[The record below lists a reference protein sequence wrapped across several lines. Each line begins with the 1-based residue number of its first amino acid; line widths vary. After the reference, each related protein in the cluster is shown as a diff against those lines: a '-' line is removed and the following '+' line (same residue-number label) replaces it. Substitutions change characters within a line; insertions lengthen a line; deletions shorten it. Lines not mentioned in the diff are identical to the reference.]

1 MDIKKMLL
9 SHGKKTIT
17 LDEIISGLKLGE
29 AGTEKVY
36 TCINDILDK
45 NILEPVKSSGINGN
59 IRYPM
64 YKKYRIAIKDEI
76 DNAVID
82 AINKLHPMLLKS
94 GYLSVNPSEYQRL
107 KTVVDALNIF
117 FFEAKMGEYISRK
130 ERSFEIFGHEKTLDD
145 SSVKSFLRK
154 LKISEKDLRFYDT
167 PEYCF
172 HDYIPIK
179 KDSMTLLICENKDIW
194 FGIRRR
200 MFESGW
206 RCLFGTAID
215 GVIYGEGNKVS
226 DRTGAL
232 VEYLKFMGNPQV
244 RFLYWG
250 DIDREGFDIYRR
262 TKAVNDSLDIS
273 LFVPGYRQMMAML
286 KGKAAEDSPSSKKH
300 GMDFDS
306 VLQCFSADEQ
316 VFLKGILEDNK
327 LIPQEII
334 SYTGLKEG

>member
-1 MDIKKMLL
+1 
-9 SHGKKTIT
+9 
-17 LDEIISGLKLGE
+17 
-29 AGTEKVY
+29 
-36 TCINDILDK
+36 
-45 NILEPVKSSGINGN
+45 
-59 IRYPM
+59 
-64 YKKYRIAIKDEI
+64 
-76 DNAVID
+76 
-82 AINKLHPMLLKS
+82 
-94 GYLSVNPSEYQRL
+94 
-107 KTVVDALNIF
+107 
-117 FFEAKMGEYISRK
+117 
-130 ERSFEIFGHEKTLDD
+130 
-145 SSVKSFLRK
+145 
-154 LKISEKDLRFYDT
+154 
-167 PEYCF
+167 
-172 HDYIPIK
+172 
-179 KDSMTLLICENKDIW
+179 MTLLICENKDIW